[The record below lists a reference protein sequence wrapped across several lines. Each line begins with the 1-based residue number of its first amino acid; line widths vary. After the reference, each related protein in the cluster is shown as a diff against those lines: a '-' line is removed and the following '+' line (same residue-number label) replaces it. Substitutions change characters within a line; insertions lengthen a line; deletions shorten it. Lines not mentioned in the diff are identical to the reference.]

1 MNKRLSFRM
10 FQNAGQALRSTAT
23 GSWWTPDEV
32 SKGKALKSFFFF
44 FAAEGQINKLK

>member
-1 MNKRLSFRM
+1 M

-32 SKGKALKSFFFF
+32 SRGKALKRFCFC
-44 FAAEGQINKLK
+44 AAEGQINKLK